1 MPPKASQTLASSKDS
16 ANASPDETTQGRRP
30 KRKGIYQRQSQVVK
44 RPKADPPPADSPRR
58 DLATSTLLDQTNL
71 GITIDETT
79 KNASHFLDLVNS
91 KGLKLKETAR
101 EDLSALPTYGL
112 SDTKGAKYVRDL
124 PHHAPDTRLYEF
136 DEESVNLVDYV
147 QPNGVNARCWVM
159 QAKNVSSAD
168 PNERIDLY
176 QVIPTAGVT
185 RINDVQ
191 GWIPKTPQ
199 ALCPS
204 CKQSPD
210 DLNKSCDR
218 QTPCQ
223 NCIAAG
229 RGDECKAEQTGQD
242 WHILTL
248 QIEQRIKT
256 CRPWNILTDTVCDNR
271 EKIIKLGQI
280 TVDVIN
286 RYPLDFDFANW
297 YANRG
302 FVGSFVSVTSLLEW
316 KKHDYPQL
324 DLGTIP
330 PGEILW
336 NSKEGFAGCAPF
348 TIPAVRFA
356 TGFLQQRRR
365 GYCPPFMIAT
375 DGGAP
380 QFSILGNKL
389 DTAAVEAAP
398 YSSGWHLFGAEPV
411 QGAEDKNLTLRNID
425 LNKEEER
432 IAVKAMQ
439 IMFHGMVGMVGT
451 TKALYTS
458 FMHKSMPLGSDS
470 ITPTTSNRARYH
482 GKEAGVLGLR
492 RLNKYVCFP
501 MTREAQAGLDLS
513 GLDKDVAHL
522 ADSPRFRSLGLLLG
536 PQTETMRQ
544 PDKDGLLVTCSG
556 CAGREISDIPKAPKI
571 LKANPALEDLQSQI
585 TKHLSKVH
593 WSECKL
599 TGSEPSWKPSWT
611 PEDLTVPLLKE
622 HSTKDPSLWTRGYA
636 PSQQISL
643 KTRSGLVPE
652 AQTRV
657 RTGYDP
663 YTMSIEKPHQRCIDL
678 ISGEISLHF
687 FGNVTLE
694 LHCINLLKS
703 TLPVSSVP
711 LYREALLLREQVDGQ
726 APREGYYQEVQ
737 HKWEI
742 IERAHDN
749 QRIVSMLAARRNVH
763 RIRPGQDFA
772 AVPHAMHMEKTGV
785 WDGILPDP
793 GLHHIFRTRGEC
805 GPFLRNDDGSLMFDM
820 GDEYWDWK
828 IILQNI
834 DQLEKDPDF
843 NPHGIKFPRLGRK
856 KLPWFWRK
864 DTCPQDL
871 DEEFLFKEF
880 SSRLQTMSQK
890 CDPHHKTE
898 ESPATLLLEYAVQ
911 FLETGGKDHLFGF
924 IMTPFEGHMAVY
936 SFGRGI
942 TQKVKDEADRVI
954 FPGDHL
960 KTGCTVLL
968 PKDMK
973 TDYDITRRTVVAE
986 SWLTNRF
993 RYQFHGGP
1001 ALIKKLED
1009 AVRTIEPTKWY
1020 DQMQTNLNDYLKV
1033 PLPKSYKDK
1042 ASWRAKMRALDAS
1055 RIAED
1060 LENEEVQ
1067 DDEPAAALNDD
1078 ELFFTEQL
1086 QALEALKAMTPGDLV
1101 TVFCSECDESGDD
1114 TTLLACS
1121 TADHATKMTHYHC
1134 LGLDA
1139 MPGDTETWPCKQC
1152 EGGPNQSLMVKLKF
1166 PRYLNMRNIGNTCY
1180 LSSSVQG
1187 LYAIRPLRDFI
1198 LDISK
1203 EQQKGHDLSGR
1214 DTQSWL
1220 TATPAGQ
1227 DASTAMSAHMQKSTK
1242 FLREL
1247 RTLFL
1252 KLGRES
1258 LSIQASDVSPLFKA
1272 LSELDPTNWK
1282 LGEQN
1287 DSAEL
1292 FTFALIRI
1300 IQVTDN
1306 SSIRQRQL
1314 DDVAEKKAIR
1324 DRGLLCELHDEH
1336 FDDRVETLC
1345 CTTNYCRKCLQRHT
1359 EDFLGKCPAC
1369 GVVPCTMQQVTSLPG
1384 SDIARAQPPEL
1395 ASAALSDYMAH
1406 MRRGWDS
1413 WMFEAFCIQT
1423 VTESKCSDCGLVSR
1437 KFTCDLQMLDLEF
1450 ENPQSDENSLHNM
1463 LRQWRRKELD
1473 DKIHCASGCRAHA
1486 GSKVQHK
1493 RITRSSEYMYIR
1505 FNRAESFGER
1515 VLCGV
1520 EVAAYLDI
1528 LNFADYAKLPSD
1540 PSPKEAVFLGGYCIY
1555 QLVIVNVFFPG
1566 TSGGHYVTYSLTN
1579 GIWQKFD
1586 DLGQSYAVQE
1596 HPQVA
1601 INSNGVIHYVV
1612 YQQMPKRRTLPLT
1625 KDNKHTHG
1633 HVLHK
1638 GADVPPPVESPPKWQ
1653 ATFADKVLLDAHKT
1667 ACTLTCNAC
1676 GETLVDK
1683 TSFDTHK
1690 STCSLTCKGCGET
1703 FGDKVLFQEHMC
1715 TSSCDGCSKT
1725 FEFAADL
1732 QTHQNVCLQYLR
1744 KALAAERANAV
1755 ERERAAEQRGRV
1767 GAHDELL
1774 TELINSKMALKKSK
1788 EQQLNKIKIMAQA
1801 LKIESA
1807 TLKAEIEDLEL
1818 QIEKTKARRSGL

>member
-1 MPPKASQTLASSKDS
+1 
-16 ANASPDETTQGRRP
+16 
-30 KRKGIYQRQSQVVK
+30 
-44 RPKADPPPADSPRR
+44 
-58 DLATSTLLDQTNL
+58 
-71 GITIDETT
+71 
-79 KNASHFLDLVNS
+79 
-91 KGLKLKETAR
+91 
-101 EDLSALPTYGL
+101 
-112 SDTKGAKYVRDL
+112 
-124 PHHAPDTRLYEF
+124 
-136 DEESVNLVDYV
+136 
-147 QPNGVNARCWVM
+147 
-159 QAKNVSSAD
+159 
-168 PNERIDLY
+168 
-176 QVIPTAGVT
+176 
-185 RINDVQ
+185 
-191 GWIPKTPQ
+191 
-199 ALCPS
+199 
-204 CKQSPD
+204 
-210 DLNKSCDR
+210 
-218 QTPCQ
+218 
-223 NCIAAG
+223 
-229 RGDECKAEQTGQD
+229 
-242 WHILTL
+242 
-248 QIEQRIKT
+248 
-256 CRPWNILTDTVCDNR
+256 
-271 EKIIKLGQI
+271 
-280 TVDVIN
+280 
-286 RYPLDFDFANW
+286 
-297 YANRG
+297 
-302 FVGSFVSVTSLLEW
+302 
-316 KKHDYPQL
+316 
-324 DLGTIP
+324 
-330 PGEILW
+330 
-336 NSKEGFAGCAPF
+336 
-348 TIPAVRFA
+348 
-356 TGFLQQRRR
+356 
-365 GYCPPFMIAT
+365 
-375 DGGAP
+375 
-380 QFSILGNKL
+380 
-389 DTAAVEAAP
+389 
-398 YSSGWHLFGAEPV
+398 
-411 QGAEDKNLTLRNID
+411 
-425 LNKEEER
+425 
-432 IAVKAMQ
+432 
-439 IMFHGMVGMVGT
+439 
-451 TKALYTS
+451 
-458 FMHKSMPLGSDS
+458 
-470 ITPTTSNRARYH
+470 
-482 GKEAGVLGLR
+482 
-492 RLNKYVCFP
+492 
-501 MTREAQAGLDLS
+501 
-513 GLDKDVAHL
+513 
-522 ADSPRFRSLGLLLG
+522 
-536 PQTETMRQ
+536 
-544 PDKDGLLVTCSG
+544 
-556 CAGREISDIPKAPKI
+556 
-571 LKANPALEDLQSQI
+571 
-585 TKHLSKVH
+585 
-593 WSECKL
+593 
-599 TGSEPSWKPSWT
+599 
-611 PEDLTVPLLKE
+611 
-622 HSTKDPSLWTRGYA
+622 
-636 PSQQISL
+636 
-643 KTRSGLVPE
+643 
-652 AQTRV
+652 
-657 RTGYDP
+657 
-663 YTMSIEKPHQRCIDL
+663 
-678 ISGEISLHF
+678 
-687 FGNVTLE
+687 
-694 LHCINLLKS
+694 
-703 TLPVSSVP
+703 
-711 LYREALLLREQVDGQ
+711 
-726 APREGYYQEVQ
+726 
-737 HKWEI
+737 
-742 IERAHDN
+742 
-749 QRIVSMLAARRNVH
+749 
-763 RIRPGQDFA
+763 
-772 AVPHAMHMEKTGV
+772 MEKTGV
-785 WDGILPDP
+785 WDGLLL
-793 GLHHIFRTRGEC
+793 GRHIYFIFKTRGES
-805 GPFLRNDDGSLMFDM
+805 GEFLRNDDGSLMFEM
-820 GDEYWDWK
+820 GDESWDWK

-843 NPHGIKFPRLGRK
+843 NPHGIKIPRLGRK

-1166 PRYLNMRNIGNTCY
+1166 PRYLNMKNIGNTCY

-1395 ASAALSDYMAH
+1395 ASSALSDYMAH

-1528 LNFADYAKLPSD
+1528 LNVADYAKLPSD

-1653 ATFADKVLLDAHKT
+1653 AVCQHKGCGLPFQNFLSLHIHSKAAHEPNPVKPAVMCTRCTATRPGQERLFHYEWELAAHTEAVHPDASQGHGCALCGQVFADKLLLDAHETACTLNCDTCGETFVDKASFDTHKSTCTLTCDTCGETFADKVLLDAHKT

-1683 TSFDTHK
+1683 TLFDTHK

-1703 FGDKVLFQEHMC
+1703 FGNKVLFQEHMC
-1715 TSSCDGCSKT
+1715 TSSCDGCSET

-1755 ERERAAEQRGRV
+1755 ERERAAEQRGRAAEQKDRV